1 MRLQSLLYASLNPPM
16 RALLRSPMHRIASAN
31 LCLLSY
37 HGRRSGRPFTTPL
50 SFTREGNTVRLL
62 SSRETAWWQN
72 FVEGPVEVEVEIARE
87 TFRGRA
93 QTITEDGERLRE
105 GVRRFLTALP
115 RDAVVYGIK
124 LDRERKP
131 LEESIDRAAGHVVL
145 VEVDLEEGAFK

>member
-16 RALLRSPMHRIASAN
+16 RALLRSPMHRIASGN

-37 HGRRSGRPFTTPL
+37 RGRRSGRPFTTPL
-50 SFTREGNTVRLL
+50 SYTREENKVRLL
-62 SSRETAWWQN
+62 SSDQTAWWQN
-72 FVEGPVEVEVEIARE
+72 FLEGPVDVEVEIARQ

-93 QTITEDGERLRE
+93 QTVIEDGDRLRD

-124 LDRERKP
+124 LDSERKP
-131 LEESIDRAAGHVVL
+131 LEESIASAAGHVVL
-145 VEVDLEEGAFK
+145 VEIDLEDGRSG